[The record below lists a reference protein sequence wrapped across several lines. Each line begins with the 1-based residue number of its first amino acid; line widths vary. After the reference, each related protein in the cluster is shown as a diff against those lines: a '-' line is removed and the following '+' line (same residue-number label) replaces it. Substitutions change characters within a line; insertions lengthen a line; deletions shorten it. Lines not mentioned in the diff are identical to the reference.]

1 MTTNQNEVNFGE
13 IESSVTTAPLKNVM
27 LCMKLMEQAMNRAPH
42 LPGMVCFYGPSGF
55 GKSFSA
61 AYVANKYRAYY
72 VECKSTWT
80 KKALLVAILKEM
92 GMAPA
97 ATMPVMTEQVSEQ
110 LARSGLPL
118 IIDEVDHI
126 VEKKAVEVIRDIY
139 EGSNAAILLI
149 GEENVHVKLLKWER
163 FHNRMLEWQ
172 GAQPADLEDT
182 RQLARLYCKDVVIDD
197 DLLAKIQKESMGVVR
212 RICVNINRVQQA
224 ALNSGLDRINL
235 KSWGNNTLYTGN
247 APRRRI
253 AQ

>member
-1 MTTNQNEVNFGE
+1 MTIKSNQVNFDETGM
-13 IESSVTTAPLKNVM
+13 SATTAPLKNVM
-27 LCMKLMEQAMNRAPH
+27 LCMRLMEQAINRDPH

-61 AYVANKYRAYY
+61 AFVANKYRAYY

-92 GMAPA
+92 GISPAP
-97 ATMPVMTEQVSEQ
+97 TMPDMTEQVSEQ

-139 EGSNAAILLI
+139 EGSNAPILLI
-149 GEENVHVKLLKWER
+149 GEENVHIKLLKWER

-182 RQLARLYCKDVVIDD
+182 RQLANLYCKNVMIAD

-224 ALNSGLDRINL
+224 ALNAGNDRINL
-235 KSWGNNTLYTGN
+235 KDWGNNVLYTGN